1 MYNDRDRVVRK
12 ARRGRGK
19 RWLCSGFQHSWAKI
33 VFGIMISDFEAVEI
47 NLRMVEC
54 ASQPQPQPPLPTMP
68 PFCDTFHSVASVENS
83 FAVAPEVIIY
93 SICRGDKFS
102 ICLTWVERKVWLTQ
116 QQQTP
121 TTSIG
126 PSTSLS
132 PSLSLYSQT
141 RYHWSG
147 ATAGSAANRAWHGD
161 TQQQEE
167 TRRRSSW
174 PIVCSATLG
183 HGSSVAHTTTN
194 YTHCATILAAFALLS
209 LSLCHSPCVCPVSFL
224 ESAYI
229 KNNNSLYSLNYDSW
243 TLVSFSHLV
252 GPVGSHKEHG
262 TCDKSISN
270 APGQVN

>member
-126 PSTSLS
+126 SSCSLS
-132 PSLSLYSQT
+132 LSFSLSLYSQT

-209 LSLCHSPCVCPVSFL
+209 LSLSATLPVCVQFPF
-224 ESAYI
+224 
-229 KNNNSLYSLNYDSW
+229 
-243 TLVSFSHLV
+243 
-252 GPVGSHKEHG
+252 
-262 TCDKSISN
+262 
-270 APGQVN
+270 

>member
-1 MYNDRDRVVRK
+1 
-12 ARRGRGK
+12 
-19 RWLCSGFQHSWAKI
+19 
-33 VFGIMISDFEAVEI
+33 
-47 NLRMVEC
+47 MVEC
-54 ASQPQPQPPLPTMP
+54 ASQPQPQPPLATMP
-68 PFCDTFHSVASVENS
+68 PFCDTFHSVASVENA

-126 PSTSLS
+126 PSTFLSSSLS
-132 PSLSLYSQT
+132 LSLVLYSQT

-147 ATAGSAANRAWHGD
+147 AAAGSAANRAWHGD

-183 HGSSVAHTTTN
+183 HGSSVAHTSTN
-194 YTHCATILAAFALLS
+194 YTHCATILAAYALSS
-209 LSLCHSPCVCPVSFL
+209 LSLCLCLSLPLSLCVSSFL
-224 ESAYI
+224 FRVCIY
-229 KNNNSLYSLNYDSW
+229 
-243 TLVSFSHLV
+243 
-252 GPVGSHKEHG
+252 
-262 TCDKSISN
+262 
-270 APGQVN
+270 